1 MSAPSPTRAHRFGPF
16 RFDPV
21 ERLLSR
27 DGQPV
32 PLMPKT
38 IDTLAVLLERR
49 GQVVEKAALM
59 KLVWPDCVVEE
70 VGLARNISLLR
81 QAMGSDGEA
90 YIETVPRRGYRF
102 APAEDEATDPPPVVK
117 RRAIPAVVA
126 VACAGA
132 LILAALVYW
141 QFYQPSRFSPA
152 RGERALL
159 AVATL
164 QSISPELERTA
175 FSMRF
180 TDTLVGEIAKLD
192 SVQLIS
198 PSTVRRYERRGIPV
212 ALMRRLLGLDVIVEG
227 TAQQF
232 GSHVRIALRMSDVH
246 SGRLIWAENYDCPA
260 GDPASGESSVARAAA
275 EQIGQRLRH

>member
-1 MSAPSPTRAHRFGPF
+1 MSEPSPAREHRFGPF
-16 RFDPV
+16 RFDLG

-27 DGQPV
+27 DGEPV

-49 GQVVEKAALM
+49 GQVVEKAELM
-59 KLVWPDCVVEE
+59 KLVWPDCVVED

-81 QAMGSDGEA
+81 QALGSDGEA

-102 APAEDEATDPPPVVK
+102 TAGEDKAKGQLPEVK
-117 RRAIPAVVA
+117 RRPILPLVTGV
-126 VACAGA
+126 GA
-132 LILAALVYW
+132 LLLAAFVYF
-141 QFYQPSRFSPA
+141 QFYQSSRFVPA
-152 RGERALL
+152 QGQRAFL
-159 AVATL
+159 AVATVEIIG
-164 QSISPELERTA
+164 SELERAA
-175 FSMRF
+175 FLRRF

-212 ALMRRLLGLDVIVEG
+212 ALMGRLLGLDVIVEG

-246 SGRLIWAENYDCPA
+246 SGKLIWAKNYDCPA
-260 GDPASGESSVARAAA
+260 GDPASAESSVARGAA
-275 EQIGQRLRH
+275 EQIGQRLSH

>member
-1 MSAPSPTRAHRFGPF
+1 M
-16 RFDPV
+16 
-21 ERLLSR
+21 LSR
-27 DGQPV
+27 DGEPV

-49 GQVVEKAALM
+49 GQVVEKAELM
-59 KLVWPDCVVEE
+59 RLVWPDCVVEE

-81 QAMGSDGEA
+81 QALGTVGEA

-102 APAEDEATDPPPVVK
+102 APAGVEPPGQLPVVK
-117 RRAIPAVVA
+117 RRPVLPLVAGLAVL
-126 VACAGA
+126 
-132 LILAALVYW
+132 LIAALVYW

-164 QSISPELERTA
+164 ESISPELERAA
-175 FSMRF
+175 FPLRF
-180 TDTLVGEIAKLD
+180 TDTLVGELAKLD
-192 SVQLIS
+192 AVQLIS
-198 PSTVRRYERRGIPV
+198 PSTVRRYERRGIPL
-212 ALMRRLLGLDVIVEG
+212 ALMGRLLGLNVIVEG

-232 GSHVRIALRMSDVH
+232 ESHVRIALRMSDVH

-260 GDPASGESSVARAAA
+260 GDTASAESSVARAAA
-275 EQIGQRLRH
+275 EQIVRRLSH

>member
-1 MSAPSPTRAHRFGPF
+1 
-16 RFDPV
+16 
-21 ERLLSR
+21 
-27 DGQPV
+27 
-32 PLMPKT
+32 MPKT

-49 GQVVEKAALM
+49 GQVVEKAELM

-81 QAMGSDGEA
+81 QALGSDGEA

-102 APAEDEATDPPPVVK
+102 TPAGDEAADPLPVVK
-117 RRAIPAVVA
+117 RSALPALLA
-126 VACAGA
+126 AACAGA
-132 LILAALVYW
+132 LLLVAFLYW

-164 QSISPELERTA
+164 QSTGPELERAA
-175 FSMRF
+175 FSIRF

-198 PSTVRRYERRGIPV
+198 PSTVRRYEWRGIPV
-212 ALMRRLLGLDVIVEG
+212 ALMGRLLGLDVIVEG

-232 GSHVRIALRMSDVH
+232 GSQVRIALRMSDVH
-246 SGRLIWAENYDCPA
+246 SGRLIWAESYDCPS
-260 GDPASGESSVARAAA
+260 GDQATAESTVARAAA
-275 EQIGQRLRH
+275 EQIGRHLKH

>member
-1 MSAPSPTRAHRFGPF
+1 MAGPSPARAHCFGPF
-16 RFDPV
+16 RFDPE

-27 DGQPV
+27 DGEAV

-49 GQVVEKAALM
+49 GQVVEKAELM
-59 KLVWPDCVVEE
+59 RLVWPDCVVED

-81 QAMGSDGEA
+81 QALGSDGEA

-102 APAEDEATDPPPVVK
+102 TAGEDKATGQVREVK
-117 RRAIPAVVA
+117 RRPILPLVA
-126 VACAGA
+126 GGGA
-132 LILAALVYW
+132 LLLAAFVYF
-141 QFYQPSRFSPA
+141 QFYQSSRFVPTQ
-152 RGERALL
+152 GQRAFL
-159 AVATL
+159 AVATVEIIG
-164 QSISPELERTA
+164 SELERAA

-180 TDTLVGEIAKLD
+180 TDTLVREIAKLD
-192 SVQLIS
+192 SVQLVS

-212 ALMRRLLGLDVIVEG
+212 TLMGRLLGLDVIVEG

-232 GSHVRIALRMSDVH
+232 GSNVRIALRMSDVH

-260 GDPASGESSVARAAA
+260 GDPASAESSVARAAA

>member
-1 MSAPSPTRAHRFGPF
+1 MSEPSPTRAHCFGPF
-16 RFDPV
+16 RFDPG

-27 DGQPV
+27 DGKPV
-32 PLMPKT
+32 ALMPKT

-49 GQVVEKAALM
+49 GQVVEKAELM

-81 QAMGSDGEA
+81 QALGSDGEA
-90 YIETVPRRGYRF
+90 YIETVPRRGYRLT
-102 APAEDEATDPPPVVK
+102 AGEGEATGQLPAVK
-117 RRAIPAVVA
+117 RRPILPLVA
-126 VACAGA
+126 GVGA
-132 LILAALVYW
+132 LLLAAFVYF
-141 QFYQPSRFSPA
+141 QFYQSSRFVPA
-152 RGERALL
+152 QGQRTFL
-159 AVATL
+159 AVATVE
-164 QSISPELERTA
+164 IIGPELERAA
-175 FSMRF
+175 FSRRF
-180 TDTLVGEIAKLD
+180 TDTLVGEIAKLN

-198 PSTVRRYERRGIPV
+198 PSTVRRYERRGISV
-212 ALMRRLLGLDVIVEG
+212 ALMGRLLGLDAIVEG

-260 GDPASGESSVARAAA
+260 GDPASAESSVARGAA

>member
-1 MSAPSPTRAHRFGPF
+1 MSALSPARAHRFGPF

-27 DGQPV
+27 DGEPV

-49 GQVVEKAALM
+49 GQVVEKAELM

-81 QAMGSDGEA
+81 QALGSDGEA

-102 APAEDEATDPPPVVK
+102 TAGEDEATGQLPAVK
-117 RRAIPAVVA
+117 RRPILPLVA
-126 VACAGA
+126 GVGA
-132 LILAALVYW
+132 LLLAAFVYF
-141 QFYQPSRFSPA
+141 QFYQSSRFVPA
-152 RGERALL
+152 QGQRAFL
-159 AVATL
+159 AVAT
-164 QSISPELERTA
+164 IEIIGPELERAA
-175 FSMRF
+175 FSRRF

-212 ALMRRLLGLDVIVEG
+212 ALMGRLLGLDVIVEG

-232 GSHVRIALRMSDVH
+232 GSHVWIALRMSDVH
-246 SGRLIWAENYDCPA
+246 SGRLIWAENYDCTA
-260 GDPASGESSVARAAA
+260 GDPASAESSVARAAA

>member
-1 MSAPSPTRAHRFGPF
+1 MSAPSPARAHCFGPF
-16 RFDPV
+16 RFDLG

-27 DGQPV
+27 DGEPV

-49 GQVVEKAALM
+49 GQVVEKAELM

-81 QAMGSDGEA
+81 QALGSDGEA

-102 APAEDEATDPPPVVK
+102 TAGEDEATGHLPAVK
-117 RRAIPAVVA
+117 RRPILPLVA
-126 VACAGA
+126 GVGA
-132 LILAALVYW
+132 LLLAAFVYF
-141 QFYQPSRFSPA
+141 QFYQSSRFVPA
-152 RGERALL
+152 QGQRAFL
-159 AVATL
+159 AVATVE
-164 QSISPELERTA
+164 IIGPELERAA
-175 FSMRF
+175 FSRRF

-198 PSTVRRYERRGIPV
+198 PSTVRRYERRGIPI
-212 ALMRRLLGLDVIVEG
+212 ALMGRLLGLDVIVEG

-260 GDPASGESSVARAAA
+260 GDPASAESSVARAAA

>member
-1 MSAPSPTRAHRFGPF
+1 MSAPSPARAHRFGPF

-27 DGQPV
+27 DGEPV

-49 GQVVEKAALM
+49 GQVVEKTELM

-81 QAMGSDGEA
+81 QALGRDGEA

-102 APAEDEATDPPPVVK
+102 APAEHEATAPLPVVK
-117 RRAIPAVVA
+117 RRAIPAVVG
-126 VACAGA
+126 ACAGA
-132 LILAALVYW
+132 LLLAALVYW
-141 QFYQPSRFSPA
+141 QFYQPSRFVPA

-164 QSISPELERTA
+164 ESISPELERAA
-175 FSMRF
+175 FSRGF
-180 TDTLVGEIAKLD
+180 TDTLSEEIAKLD

-198 PSTVRRYERRGIPV
+198 PSTVRRYETHGIPPAV
-212 ALMRRLLGLDVIVEG
+212 MGRLLGLHVIVEG
-227 TAQQF
+227 SAQQF

-246 SGRLIWAENYDCPA
+246 SGRLIWAESYDCA
-260 GDPASGESSVARAAA
+260 AEHPASAESAVARAAA
-275 EQIGQRLRH
+275 EQIGRRLKQ

>member
-1 MSAPSPTRAHRFGPF
+1 MSAPSPTRAYRFGPF

-27 DGQPV
+27 DGEPV

-49 GQVVEKAALM
+49 GQVVEKAVLM

-81 QAMGSDGEA
+81 QALGSDGEA

-102 APAEDEATDPPPVVK
+102 APAEDVVADPLPVVK

-126 VACAGA
+126 AACAGA

-141 QFYQPSRFSPA
+141 QFYQPSRFVPA

-164 QSISPELERTA
+164 ESISPELERAA
-175 FSMRF
+175 FSRGF
-180 TDTLVGEIAKLD
+180 TDTLSEEIAKLD

-198 PSTVRRYERRGIPV
+198 PSTVRRYESHGIPPAV
-212 ALMRRLLGLDVIVEG
+212 MGRLLGLHVIVEG
-227 TAQQF
+227 SAQQF

-246 SGRLIWAENYDCPA
+246 SGRLIWAESYDCPA
-260 GDPASGESSVARAAA
+260 EHPASAESAVARAAA
-275 EQIGQRLRH
+275 EQIGRRLKH